1 MSDQSMR
8 DERSAKMPPP
18 AGAPARKPRVWLR
31 TLGIVLLV
39 LVVLFAGLA
48 WYASTPQ
55 FAARVRGK
63 VIVVLQDSIGGRV
76 ELKDFRWNLR
86 HLTLVAD
93 GLTIHGLESADEA
106 PYLHAEQVEISLRI
120 VSFVSP
126 KLSLSLVRVQRPAV
140 HLIVYKDG
148 STNQPTPRKV
158 STSKKPMVDT
168 VIDLAIQRLELV
180 DGMALLNQRALPFN
194 LAANDVQAHAA
205 YSGAA
210 LLGGTD
216 DHYDVTLALNDLRT
230 RMQRSAEVH
239 SRINIKLQLGRNRAD
254 LQQLVL
260 ETGLPDPNAKKT
272 AQHPSSQHQPSRLE
286 GSGSLTNFSQ
296 PQWTAAAR
304 GTLELT
310 QIGDLVG
317 FDGFTN
323 GAATVDVTGH
333 SCPVARMNP
342 AAPVKKPVRGRTARK
357 LTGEANKPVAVMPSS
372 GTSCGEAFV
381 VEAGAQLR
389 EAAYKDPYVDL
400 TGLDV
405 KTRIRMTPTFLILTE
420 TAASLEGGGRVNGQ
434 LHITNWMSVGT
445 PQVPPLTAP
454 PVKKQKL
461 DVHAT
466 PPPPS
471 HAVLDAEVDHMPLR
485 TLMKVVAP
493 KQYAELGFDTAGSG
507 AVHAE
512 WGDTPSSVKAQAHL
526 KLTPTTHSK
535 LSATTPSASA
545 AGVRNVP
552 ITGTLVA
559 SYQGTNET
567 VLVDTLTAQTPGATL
582 DASGVLGVAGGDP
595 LTNMRLDLVTRDLG
609 EFDQLLKALD
619 LQANGHKGVQ
629 AIPVVLHGSAQ
640 FHGTAM
646 GPLLDLDVKG
656 HLEAQQF
663 DAVLDG
669 ILPAPVTPAQP
680 AATLVAASTTLA
692 AAATPAT
699 ALTPAITPAVA
710 PATPQTSLS
719 STELAG
725 TPRRIS
731 LDSIIADAEYSPG
744 ALSVRTAVIQK
755 GGATITVSGQA
766 HPRRVAS
773 SNSVYPVYVWDQHTT
788 VDTTLQMNHA
798 ELGDVLHVAGLN
810 VPVSGVFDAKA
821 HVAGTAGDLN
831 GSGQLTLL
839 GGKAYGEPYQ
849 SLTADLS
856 VQGRAVG
863 ASKFVLTLPAGKFTG
878 NGAYDM
884 GAQTVRAHV
893 DGQIELPKLQQLQH
907 RKIAATGTVTLT
919 ADAAGTV
926 TQPGVKALVQ
936 LNNFTLDNERM
947 GAIRAELHSEGSTLY
962 YHSVS
967 NLISANFQADGTTT
981 LTGNYDTH
989 AKLVFSGLDIDSL
1002 LRLFAPKNITGH
1014 SSIGGT
1020 VTLAGPL
1027 ALPKQVEAEANLDQF
1042 DVKLAGVDLKA
1053 AEPMRFSVHN
1063 GLLRVDQAHI
1073 IGADTDLHASGTADL
1088 LNTKAANGLNMH
1100 ADGAI
1105 NMALAE
1111 TIDTDL
1117 TSSGHVDFTVDA
1129 SGNVSSPALYGKVT
1143 FRNVYVGLEDLPN
1156 GLSQLNGTLTFD
1168 QDRLQVD
1175 KLTAMTGG
1183 GLLTLGGYM
1192 GYNNGLYADLTARG
1206 KAVRIRYP
1214 AGVSSTADA
1223 DLHLQGTQANST
1235 LSGTV
1240 LLTKF
1245 GLSQNFDFAVL
1256 AGNTGLQAPPDPNA
1270 PSSHIL
1276 LDVHVTSAP
1285 QLDFQNSYAKLAGD
1299 VDLRVRGSV
1308 ATPSVLGRITITE
1321 GSATFA
1327 GTQYQLQR
1335 GDIYF
1340 TNPVHIEP
1348 VIDLDASARVRDYDV
1363 TIGLHGSASNLKPTY
1378 RSEPPLPEADIFAL
1392 LALGRTQEEA
1402 SIYRQ
1407 QEQAAG
1413 SDATTNALLGG
1424 ALNATVS
1431 NRVQKLFGVG
1441 SVRIDPTFAGG
1452 LGNSAARITVEQSVS
1467 KNVTLTYATTVNATA
1482 QQLIQVEW
1490 DLTRSVSIVAV
1501 RDESGVFSLLF
1512 KVRRLYR

>member
-1 MSDQSMR
+1 MSDEPLRDASNADMR
-8 DERSAKMPPP
+8 PSP
-18 AGAPARKPRVWLR
+18 GAAAPRRPRVWLR
-31 TLGIVLLV
+31 TVGIVLLV
-39 LVVLFAGLA
+39 LAVLFAGLV

-63 VIVVLQDSIGGRV
+63 VITALQDAVGGRV

-86 HLTLVAD
+86 HLTLMAN
-93 GLTIHGLESADEA
+93 GLTIHGLESLDEA

-120 VSFVSP
+120 VSFLSP
-126 KLSLSLVRVQRPAV
+126 KLSLSLLRVQRPAF
-140 HLIVYKDG
+140 HLIVYNDG

-158 STSKKPMVDT
+158 STSKKPIVDT
-168 VIDLAIQRLELV
+168 VLDLAIQRLELV
-180 DGMALLNQRALPFN
+180 DGMALVNQRAMPFN

-205 YSGAA
+205 YTGAA
-210 LLGGTD
+210 LPGGTD
-216 DHYDVTLALNDLRT
+216 DHYDLTLALNDLRT
-230 RMQRSAEVH
+230 RMQSSAEVH
-239 SRINIKLQLGRNRAD
+239 SRINIKLRLGRNRAD
-254 LQQLVL
+254 LQQIVL
-260 ETGLPDPNAKKT
+260 ETGLPDSHAKK
-272 AQHPSSQHQPSRLE
+272 AAQHQPSRLE

-296 PQWTAAAR
+296 PQWMAAAK
-304 GTLELT
+304 GTLELK
-310 QIGDLVG
+310 QVGDLVG
-317 FDGFTN
+317 FDGFSN
-323 GAATVDVTGH
+323 GAATVDVTAH
-333 SCPVARMNP
+333 SCPVAMMNP
-342 AAPVKKPVRGRTARK
+342 AAQVKKPVRGKAAK
-357 LTGEANKPVAVMPSS
+357 KPSGEANRAAVVNKPSAEAA
-372 GTSCGEAFV
+372 CGEAFV
-381 VEAGAQLR
+381 MEAGAQLR
-389 EAAYKDPYVDL
+389 DAAYKDPYVDL
-400 TGLDV
+400 TGVDV
-405 KTRIRMTPTFLILTE
+405 KTRIRLTPTFLSLTE
-420 TAASLEGGGRVNGQ
+420 TAASITGGGTVHGQ
-434 LHITNWMSVGT
+434 LHITNWLSMGT

-454 PVKKQKL
+454 PVKSKPLKL

-466 PPPPS
+466 PPPPT
-471 HAVLDAEVDHMPLR
+471 HAVLNAEVDRMPLR
-485 TLMKVVAP
+485 TVMKVVAA
-493 KQYAELGFDTAGSG
+493 KQYAELGFDTAGTG
-507 AVHAE
+507 TVHME
-512 WGDTPSSVKAQAHL
+512 WGDTPASVQAQAHL
-526 KLTPTTHSK
+526 KLAP
-535 LSATTPSASA
+535 A
-545 AGVRNVP
+545 AGSSSLARGMGVP
-552 ITGTLVA
+552 VTGTLEA
-559 SYQGTNET
+559 NYQGTNET
-567 VLVDTLTAQTPGATL
+567 VLVSTLNAQTPGATL
-582 DASGVLGVAGGDP
+582 DASGVLGVADGDP

-640 FHGTAM
+640 FHGTAS

-669 ILPAPVTPAQP
+669 ILPTPVTPAQP
-680 AATLVAASTTLA
+680 AAALLPASVSPA
-692 AAATPAT
+692 PAAATAV
-699 ALTPAITPAVA
+699 TPAVA
-710 PATPQTSLS
+710 PATPQTSPS
-719 STELAG
+719 STDLAG

-731 LDSIIADAEYSPG
+731 LDSIIADADYSPG
-744 ALSVRTAVIQK
+744 ALSIRTAVIQK
-755 GGATITVSGQA
+755 GGATVTVSGQA
-766 HPRRVAS
+766 HPRRLAS
-773 SNSVYPVYVWDQHTT
+773 SKSIYPDYVWDEHTSLNA
-788 VDTTLQMNHA
+788 TLQMNHA
-798 ELGDVLHVAGLN
+798 ELGDALHVAGLN

-821 HVAGTAGDLN
+821 HVAGTAGNLN

-856 VQGRAVG
+856 MQGRAVG
-863 ASKFVLTLPAGKFTG
+863 ASKFVLTLPAGQFTG
-878 NGAYDM
+878 NGAYDL
-884 GAQTVRAHV
+884 GAQTLRAHV
-893 DGQIELPKLQQLQH
+893 EGKIDLPKLRQLQH
-907 RKIAATGTVTLT
+907 SRITATGTVTLN

-926 TQPGVKALVQ
+926 TQPGVKAVVQ
-936 LNNFTLDNERM
+936 LSNFTLDNERM
-947 GAIRAELHSEGSTLY
+947 GNLRAELHSEGSTLY

-967 NLISANFQADGTTT
+967 NLISANFQADGTTS
-981 LTGNYDTH
+981 LTGNYDTQ
-989 AKLVFSGLDIDSL
+989 AKLVFTGLDVDSL

-1027 ALPKQVEAEANLDQF
+1027 ALPKQVDAVANLDQF
-1042 DVKLAGVDLKA
+1042 EVKLAGVDLKA
-1053 AEPMRFSVHN
+1053 AEPLRFSVHN

-1117 TSSGHVDFTVDA
+1117 TSSGHVDFVVDA
-1129 SGNVSSPALYGKVT
+1129 TGNVSSPALYGKVT

-1183 GLLTLGGYM
+1183 GLLTMGGYV
-1192 GYNNGLYADLTARG
+1192 GYNNGLYADLTAKG

-1223 DLHLQGTQANST
+1223 DLHLQGTQTNST

-1256 AGNTGLQAPPDPNA
+1256 AGSTGLQAPPDPNA

-1363 TIGLHGSASNLKPTY
+1363 TIGLHGPASNLKPTY

-1441 SVRIDPTFAGG
+1441 SVRIDPTFAGA
-1452 LGNSAARITVEQSVS
+1452 LGSSAARITVEQSVS

-1482 QQLIQVEW
+1482 EQLIQVEW
-1490 DLTRSVSIVAV
+1490 DLTRSLSIVAV

-1512 KVRRLYR
+1512 KVRRSYH